1 MRGVEQIPWL
11 YEIICSLYE
20 WSGLAEWRRWL
31 VAGARGRVL
40 DLGTGTGRNL
50 PLLPRGT
57 SAIAVDP
64 SLDALQRARRR
75 APAVPLVAAR
85 AEALPFRERSFDTV
99 LTGLVFCSVE
109 EPLRGFAEVKRVLRP
124 DGRLRMLEH
133 VRSTVPW
140 RARLQDLIQPAWTRV
155 AGGCHPNRDTEAT
168 VEHAGFRIDPEG
180 RRAKGTNR
188 RFAARV
194 AVFFTASILA
204 VGVSVSSAGDP
215 FAELDLVRPGR
226 PTAATDFSVPR
237 LDSGSVTLKDLRGQV
252 VFLNFW
258 ATWCPPCKEEMPSME
273 RLYRR
278 HKEHGFTILAISIDT
293 GGTDRVASFV
303 KKLGLTFPIG
313 LDPNLDVANRY
324 TVRALPSSFLIDSA
338 GYVAAVAL
346 GPRDWDG
353 LAAHTVVDT
362 LLRCRTTV
370 TRSGERDGQRC

>member
-31 VAGARGRVL
+31 VAGASGRVL

-57 SAIAVDP
+57 TAVALDP
-64 SLDALQRARRR
+64 SLDALKRARRR

-99 LTGLVFCSVE
+99 LSGLVFCSVE
-109 EPLRGFAEVKRVLRP
+109 EPARGFAEVKRVLRP

-140 RARLQDLIQPAWTRV
+140 RARLQDVIQPAWTWA
-155 AGGCHPNRDTEAT
+155 AGGCHPNRDTEAA
-168 VEHAGFRIDPEG
+168 VEQAGFRIESEG
-180 RRAKGTNR
+180 RQAKSTNR
-188 RFAARV
+188 RFAARIAAIVV
-194 AVFFTASILA
+194 ATGLVLSADH
-204 VGVSVSSAGDP
+204 VSSAADP
-215 FAELDLVRPGR
+215 FADLDLIRPGR
-226 PTAATDFSVPR
+226 ATAAPDFTVPR
-237 LDSGSVTLKDLRGQV
+237 LDSGSVALKDLRGQL

-278 HKEHGFTILAISIDT
+278 HKEHGFTIVAISIDS
-293 GGTDRVASFV
+293 GGTDGVAWFV
-303 KKLGLTFPIG
+303 RKLGLTFPIG
-313 LDPNLDVANRY
+313 LDPKLEVANRY
-324 TVRALPSSFLIDSA
+324 TVRALPSSFLVDRA
-338 GYVAAVAL
+338 GKTVAVAL

-353 LAAHTVVDT
+353 KAAHAVVER
-362 LLRCRTTV
+362 LLRLSNHDPAVDSR
-370 TRSGERDGQRC
+370 